1 MNKEASL
8 RLSIAAIFLG
18 TSVLMNNTIAT
29 VVMSLVGLYALI
41 TGFIYLK
48 RK

>member
-18 TSVLMNNTIAT
+18 TSVFLTNTIAT
-29 VVMSLVGLYALI
+29 VIVSLVGLYALVS
-41 TGFIYLK
+41 GFIYAK

>member
-8 RLSIAAIFLG
+8 RLSIAAILLG
-18 TSVLMNNTIAT
+18 TSVLINNTIAT